1 MFICIPI
8 PVPVDIIGLFIKSI
22 TITVKKRKKEYYP
35 WMRNFKTENREKL
48 LKVEYLLQSQIM
60 QNSLHLTQNIQ
71 KCLYKIRMY
80 NISVDF
86 YINIGT
92 HVYRI

>member
-22 TITVKKRKKEYYP
+22 TVKKRKKEYYP
-35 WMRNFKTENREKL
+35 WIRNFKTENREKL
-48 LKVEYLLQSQIM
+48 LKVEYLLQAQIM